1 MYLLEICIYRFCF
14 VKVHIFWEGHKIF
27 AKSSPYFWLALHRTK
42 VRWRFD
48 KFLWPSQ
55 NIWTTEKFLR
65 NISWKDRY
73 MKDRLLLRKDFT
85 PWCCTLVRS
94 LLIHTYVPLY
104 WYTMDSKAFRGCRDC
119 WPKFATGL
127 KCLNRHRSKRIWV
140 TSLLFCQNASL
151 MGESLWQKDSL
162 VTFILFELCLFWYL
176 AQSQIL
182 GNSLYL
188 QFIYRVV
195 YSLKL

>member
-1 MYLLEICIYRFCF
+1 MFVPQWDEILSGVVFYFILMYLLEICIYRFYF

-42 VRWRFD
+42 VRWRFC
-48 KFLWPSQ
+48 KILRPSQ

-104 WYTMDSKAFRGCRDC
+104 WYTMKSKAFRGC
-119 WPKFATGL
+119 
-127 KCLNRHRSKRIWV
+127 I
-140 TSLLFCQNASL
+140 
-151 MGESLWQKDSL
+151 
-162 VTFILFELCLFWYL
+162 
-176 AQSQIL
+176 
-182 GNSLYL
+182 YL